1 MAHIPFDHATLDPF
15 TEERLLSGTV
25 HPDDLPPTLGRVAG
39 LLHSARAGA
48 LLDPELEQDKER
60 GVAGS
65 DKERGA
71 AAHDKERALTRELE
85 QISAMVMILS
95 GQPAAALT
103 PAGAHRPRVL
113 RRAKIVAAVFA
124 ATLVIGSGLAFA
136 GALPG
141 GAQDAA
147 AKMFAKLGI
156 TVPRHDKGSQS
167 TKPGPGP
174 DVTGPAK
181 FGLCQAFS
189 SGQGGQNGNKDN
201 AVPFQNLQKAATAAG
216 QTVDQFCAGA
226 TPGGKAQS
234 GQGSS
239 ANQGKAGSHGK
250 SGNAGAGN
258 GNAKGHDNGAGTPSQ
273 GNGHAKATSG
283 QSGS

>member
-60 GVAGS
+60 G
-65 DKERGA
+65 A
-71 AAHDKERALTRELE
+71 ATHNKERALTRELE
-85 QISAMVMILS
+85 QISAMAMILS

-113 RRAKIVAAVFA
+113 RRVKIVAAVFA

-141 GAQDAA
+141 GTQDAA

-156 TVPRHDKGSQS
+156 TVPRHDQT
-167 TKPGPGP
+167 TKPGRGP
-174 DVTGPAK
+174 DVNGPAK

-226 TPGGKAQS
+226 TPGGKQQGDQGTAGDQGKDGS
-234 GQGSS
+234 PGNSGNHGQG
-239 ANQGKAGSHGK
+239 N
-250 SGNAGAGN
+250 
-258 GNAKGHDNGAGTPSQ
+258 Q
-273 GNGHAKATSG
+273 GNGKGNDNGTHGHG

>member
-1 MAHIPFDHATLDPF
+1 
-15 TEERLLSGTV
+15 
-25 HPDDLPPTLGRVAG
+25 
-39 LLHSARAGA
+39 
-48 LLDPELEQDKER
+48 
-60 GVAGS
+60 
-65 DKERGA
+65 
-71 AAHDKERALTRELE
+71 
-85 QISAMVMILS
+85 MVMILS
-95 GQPAAALT
+95 GQPAAALI

-141 GAQDAA
+141 GTQDAA

-189 SGQGGQNGNKDN
+189 SGQGGVVCAQDVEHDAGR
-201 AVPFQNLQKAATAAG
+201 ASLAATAWLDLLARTDLEG
-216 QTVDQFCAGA
+216 SGEA
-226 TPGGKAQS
+226 TPAPVVRKEARALLYGFTEYHLERRMRSFTLLARQPQPAS
-234 GQGSS
+234 VVP
-239 ANQGKAGSHGK
+239 AGE
-250 SGNAGAGN
+250 
-258 GNAKGHDNGAGTPSQ
+258 TP
-273 GNGHAKATSG
+273 APALTPALTPAPAVAP
-283 QSGS
+283 